1 MTSVTELQLTNF
13 RNFCEAKASPSSGIN
28 LIYGENGSG
37 KTSLLEAIH
46 LLSTGKSFRSS
57 LVDPLIKDGEK
68 AATIFAATEDQ
79 NKVGL
84 TKPRNQKQ
92 QLRLNEENQKSW
104 DQGARILP
112 SQVLDATSFDLLE
125 GGPKARRRFMDW
137 GVFHVEP
144 SFLDNWRRASKS
156 IANRNR
162 LLKQGQKS
170 SAESAQ
176 INAWDRELC
185 LAASAIDESRTRY
198 LERLL
203 PAFQTIYEKLVG
215 NHPTDLHIIYKRGW
229 SSDLT
234 LDEALASNKEVD
246 FRYGSTQAGPHRA
259 DLDIKLGSRRAQE
272 ILSRGQEKLVVCAL
286 KVAQG
291 EVLSQAVDR
300 KCIYLIDDLP
310 AELDPSNREKVM
322 QQLVQTSAQLFITSV
337 EATAIDTDSLGR
349 SDIAKFHV
357 ERGILTG

>member
-1 MTSVTELQLTNF
+1 MTSVNELQLSNF
-13 RNFCEAKASPSSGIN
+13 RNFGEASASPSSGIN

-68 AATIFAATEDQ
+68 AATIFAATADQ

-92 QLRLNEENQKSW
+92 QLRLNEENQKNW
-104 DQGARILP
+104 DQVARILP

-162 LLKQGQKS
+162 LLKQGQNGS
-170 SAESAQ
+170 MERAQ
-176 INAWDRELC
+176 VDAWDRELC
-185 LAASAIDESRTRY
+185 LAASAIDESRARY
-198 LERLL
+198 LDKLL
-203 PAFQTIYEKLVG
+203 PAFQTIYDELVG
-215 NHPTDLHIIYKRGW
+215 SHSDLQINYKRGW
-229 SSDLT
+229 SIDHT
-234 LDEALASNKEVD
+234 LEEMLVSNRETD
-246 FRYGSTQAGPHRA
+246 FRYGSTQSGPHRA

-291 EVLSQAVDR
+291 EVLSNAVGR

-322 QQLVQTSAQLFITSV
+322 QQLVQTNAQLFITSV
-337 EATAIDTDSLGR
+337 EATAIDMDSLGQ
-349 SDIAKFHV
+349 SGIAKFHV
-357 ERGILTG
+357 ERGILVG

>member
-1 MTSVTELQLTNF
+1 MTSVNELHLTNF
-13 RNFCEAKASPSSGIN
+13 RNFCEATISPCGGIN

-68 AATIFAATEDQ
+68 AATIFAATSDH
-79 NKVGL
+79 NKIGL
-84 TKPRNQKQ
+84 SKPRNQKQ
-92 QLRLNEENQKSW
+92 QLRLDQENQKNW
-104 DQGARILP
+104 DQVARILP

-144 SFLDNWRRASKS
+144 SFLGNWRRASKS

-162 LLKQGQKS
+162 LLKQGQKGR
-170 SAESAQ
+170 AESAQ
-176 INAWDRELC
+176 IDAWDRELC
-185 LAASAIDESRTRY
+185 IAASAIDQSRTRY

-203 PAFQTIYEKLVG
+203 PAFQTIYDKLVG
-215 NHPTDLHIIYKRGW
+215 NHSELQINYKRGW
-229 SSDLT
+229 AADCSLQESLELHKD
-234 LDEALASNKEVD
+234 AD
-246 FRYGSTQAGPHRA
+246 FRYGSTQSGPHRA

-291 EVLSQAVDR
+291 EVLSQAVGR

-322 QQLVQTSAQLFITSV
+322 QELVQTGAQLFITSV
-337 EATAIDTDSLGR
+337 EAEAVDTGSFGQF
-349 SDIAKFHV
+349 DIAKFHV

>member
-1 MTSVTELQLTNF
+1 MTSVNELHLTNF
-13 RNFCEAKASPSSGIN
+13 RNFGEAAVSPCGGIN

-68 AATIFAATEDQ
+68 AATIFAATSDQ

-84 TKPRNQKQ
+84 SKPRNQKQ
-92 QLRLNEENQKSW
+92 QLRLNEENQKNW
-104 DQGARILP
+104 DQVARILP

-144 SFLDNWRRASKS
+144 SFLENWRRASKS

-162 LLKQGQKS
+162 LLKQGQKG

-176 INAWDRELC
+176 IDAWDRELC
-185 LAASAIDESRTRY
+185 LAASAIDDSRTRY

-203 PAFQTIYEKLVG
+203 PAFQTIYNKLVG
-215 NHPTDLHIIYKRGW
+215 NHSELQIIYKRGW
-229 SSDLT
+229 AADYSLQESLELHKD
-234 LDEALASNKEVD
+234 AD
-246 FRYGSTQAGPHRA
+246 FRYGSTQSGPHRA

-291 EVLSQAVDR
+291 EVLSQAVGR

-322 QQLVQTSAQLFITSV
+322 QELVQTEAQLFITSV
-337 EATAIDTDSLGR
+337 EATAVDTSSFGQ

-357 ERGILTG
+357 ERGILRG

>member
-1 MTSVTELQLTNF
+1 MTTVNELQLSNF
-13 RNFCEAKASPSSGIN
+13 RNFGEAKATLSSGIN

-37 KTSLLEAIH
+37 KTSLLEALH

-68 AATIFAATEDQ
+68 AATIFAATADQ

-92 QLRLNEENQKSW
+92 LLRLNDENQQNW
-104 DQGARILP
+104 DQVARILP

-162 LLKQGQKS
+162 LLKQSQNRG
-170 SAESAQ
+170 AAMAQ
-176 INAWDRELC
+176 IEAWDRELC
-185 LAASAIDESRTRY
+185 LAASAIDECRARY
-198 LERLL
+198 LDRLL
-203 PAFQTIYEKLVG
+203 PAFQAIYDKLAG
-215 NHPTDLHIIYKRGW
+215 E
-229 SSDLT
+229 SSDLQVLYRRGWPGDCT
-234 LDEALASNKEVD
+234 LDEALVSNREAD
-246 FRYGSTQAGPHRA
+246 FRYGSTQSGPHRA
-259 DLDIKLGSRRAQE
+259 DLDIKIGARRAQE

-291 EVLSQAVDR
+291 EVLSQSAGR
-300 KCIYLIDDLP
+300 RCIYLIDDLP
-310 AELDPSNREKVM
+310 AELDPANREKVM
-322 QQLVQTSAQLFITSV
+322 QQLLLTNAQLFITSV
-337 EATAIDTDSLGR
+337 EEAAIDIDSLGQP
-349 SDIAKFHV
+349 DIAKFHV
-357 ERGILTG
+357 ERGILSG